1 MLQEGE
7 LYEDSGEHP
16 QMQRSLHNIS
26 EGGDRKKQS
35 PKSIQFNNDS
45 EGKYDEQSANDQP
58 ENEDF
63 TEAAETK
70 DDKQTDSNIGNSDE
84 DSF

>member
-1 MLQEGE
+1 VLQEGE

-16 QMQRSLHNIS
+16 QMQRSLNNIS

-45 EGKYDEQSANDQP
+45 EGKYDEQSASDQP
-58 ENEDF
+58 EIEDF
-63 TEAAETK
+63 TEAPETK
-70 DDKQTDSNIGNSDE
+70 EDKQIDTHSDE

>member
-45 EGKYDEQSANDQP
+45 EGKYDE
-58 ENEDF
+58 
-63 TEAAETK
+63 
-70 DDKQTDSNIGNSDE
+70 
-84 DSF
+84 